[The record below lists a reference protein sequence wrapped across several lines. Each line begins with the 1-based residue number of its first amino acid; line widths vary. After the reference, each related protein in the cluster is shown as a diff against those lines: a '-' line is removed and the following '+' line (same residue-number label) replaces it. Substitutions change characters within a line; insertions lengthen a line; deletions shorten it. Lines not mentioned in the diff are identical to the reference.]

1 MLVFSASWRCYLE
14 NLGRNS
20 HERLSAAEDIQGSS
34 DRSFGI
40 VMAVVFAVIG
50 AWPLLSEG
58 PPRWWALIAA
68 AVFCS
73 LAFLRPALL
82 APLNHLWF
90 RFGLL
95 LNKITSPLIM
105 GLLFYGVMTPYAY
118 ILCWLGKDLLRLRLD
133 PSAESY
139 WIERKPPGPAPESIK
154 RQF

>member
-1 MLVFSASWRCYLE
+1 MG
-14 NLGRNS
+14 NLDRNT
-20 HERLSAAEDIQGSS
+20 HERLSAAEDISGSS

-40 VMAVVFAVIG
+40 VMAVVFTIIG
-50 AWPLLSEG
+50 VWPLWSG
-58 PPRWWALIAA
+58 GTARWWALIATA
-68 AVFCS
+68 MFCS

-82 APLNHLWF
+82 APLNRLWF

-118 ILCWLGKDLLRLRLD
+118 ILRWLGRDLLRLRFD

>member
-1 MLVFSASWRCYLE
+1 MCNLG
-14 NLGRNS
+14 NLGRNT
-20 HERLSAAEDIQGSS
+20 HERLSAAQDIQGSS

-40 VMAVVFAVIG
+40 VMAIVFAVIG

-82 APLNHLWF
+82 APLNRQWF
-90 RFGLL
+90 RFSLL

-118 ILCWLGKDLLRLRLD
+118 ILRWLGKDLLRLRFD
-133 PSAESY
+133 PTAESY
-139 WIERKPPGPAPESIK
+139 WIERKPPGPAPETIK

>member
-1 MLVFSASWRCYLE
+1 MKNRDL
-14 NLGRNS
+14 NT

-58 PPRWWALIAA
+58 PLRWWAMIAA
-68 AVFCS
+68 ALFCGVA
-73 LAFLRPALL
+73 LLRPAWL
-82 APLNHLWF
+82 APLNRLWF

-95 LNKITSPLIM
+95 LNKITSPLVM

-118 ILCWLGKDLLRLRLD
+118 ILRWSGKDLLRLRLD
-133 PSAESY
+133 PSADNY
-139 WIERKPPGPAPESIK
+139 WIERKPPGPAPETIK

>member
-1 MLVFSASWRCYLE
+1 MG
-14 NLGRNS
+14 NLDRNT
-20 HERLSAAEDIQGSS
+20 HERLSVAQDIRVSS

-40 VMAVVFAVIG
+40 VMAVVFTIIG
-50 AWPLLSEG
+50 VWPLLSEG
-58 PPRWWALIAA
+58 PPRWWALIVAA
-68 AVFCS
+68 LFCG

-82 APLNHLWF
+82 APLNRLWF

-105 GLLFYGVMTPYAY
+105 GLLFYGVITPYAY
-118 ILCWLGKDLLRLRLD
+118 ILRWLGKDLLCLRFD

>member
-1 MLVFSASWRCYLE
+1 MGNFDRTT
-14 NLGRNS
+14 
-20 HERLSAAEDIQGSS
+20 HERLSAKEDIQGSS

-40 VMAVVFAVIG
+40 VMAVVFVIIG
-50 AWPLLSEG
+50 AWPLLFG
-58 PPRWWALIAA
+58 GTARWWSLIAA
-68 AVFCS
+68 ALFCS

-82 APLNHLWF
+82 APLNRLWF
-90 RFGLL
+90 RFGLM

-118 ILCWLGKDLLRLRLD
+118 ILRWLGKDLLHLRFD

-139 WIERKPPGPAPESIK
+139 WIERKPPGPAPETIK

>member
-1 MLVFSASWRCYLE
+1 MG
-14 NLGRNS
+14 NLDRNT
-20 HERLSAAEDIQGSS
+20 HERLSATEDIQGSS

-40 VMAVVFAVIG
+40 VMAVVFTIVG

-68 AVFCS
+68 ALFYGVA
-73 LAFLRPALL
+73 LLRPALL
-82 APLNHLWF
+82 APLNRLWF

-95 LNKITSPLIM
+95 LNRVTSPVIM

-118 ILCWLGKDLLRLRLD
+118 ILRWLGKDLLRLRFD

-139 WIERKPPGPAPESIK
+139 WIERKPPGPAPETIK